1 MRVPGGAGAR
11 LERDLCAADRAGSG
25 AWNNGSTRTGPVNQS
40 GEPFVEAREPFR
52 LISISM
58 SLLPSSIEQICAAS

>member
-1 MRVPGGAGAR
+1 VCQAVRAPGSNVTYAP
-11 LERDLCAADRAGSG
+11 LTRAGSG
-25 AWNNGSTRTGPVNQS
+25 AWNNGSTRTDPVNQS